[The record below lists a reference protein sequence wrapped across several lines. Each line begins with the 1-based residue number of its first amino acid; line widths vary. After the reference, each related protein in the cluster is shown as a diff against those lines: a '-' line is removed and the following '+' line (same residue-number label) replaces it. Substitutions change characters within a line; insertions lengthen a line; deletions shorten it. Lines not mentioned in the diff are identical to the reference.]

1 MPCEHLKGAFDA
13 AYGENSSK
21 SKAPFEKYRYILR
34 DGQAGVEKIIR
45 ALAHLRDSHP
55 RKKKLTTELAYFRRH
70 RHRMH
75 YAEAQAQKLPI
86 GSGVV
91 EAACKTLA
99 TQRMKR
105 SGMRW
110 RHRGGQAILTFRA
123 LHQSKRFERAWKL
136 LSGTYKRT
144 VEIPQNVVLFPKR
157 TVHCV
162 SGRATP
168 FCLLIDKHCHIVFAK
183 TGRGANCAQDVP
195 PNISFLSFL
204 PNQV

>member
-1 MPCEHLKGAFDA
+1 MRPMVRTARSQKP
-13 AYGENSSK
+13 SSR
-21 SKAPFEKYRYILR
+21 STATRCAMSR
-34 DGQAGVEKIIR
+34 GGVEKIIR
-45 ALAHLRDSHP
+45 APAHLRDSHP

-75 YAEAQAQKLPI
+75 YAKAQAQNLPI

-123 LHQSKRFERAWKL
+123 LHQSERFERAWKL
-136 LSGTYKRT
+136 LSGTAPSRSRKTSCYFETERY
-144 VEIPQNVVLFPKR
+144 ID
-157 TVHCV
+157 V
-162 SGRATP
+162 SVSELHPTGYSRSSRLHQVDARSLR
-168 FCLLIDKHCHIVFAK
+168 FCS
-183 TGRGANCAQDVP
+183 AQRLESVP
-195 PNISFLSFL
+195 VKVPDSTT
-204 PNQV
+204 